1 MFKLCIFVIFMI
13 VILITRVPLDTSHDP
28 ERFTLGIN
36 KVLLYFTQFTLLYYY
51 ELKLLES
58 LTEIDWLP
66 RVSDY

>member
-1 MFKLCIFVIFMI
+1 MH
-13 VILITRVPLDTSHDP
+13 TRAPLDISQNP
-28 ERFTLGIN
+28 EWVTLGIN
-36 KVLLYFTQFTLLYYY
+36 KVLLYFTQVTLLYYY